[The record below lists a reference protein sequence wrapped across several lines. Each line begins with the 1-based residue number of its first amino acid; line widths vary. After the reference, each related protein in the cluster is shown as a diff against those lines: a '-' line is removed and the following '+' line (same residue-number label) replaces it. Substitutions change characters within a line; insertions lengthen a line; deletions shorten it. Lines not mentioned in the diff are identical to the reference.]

1 MSKFFEKARAVLKL
15 LEGYCLRVVKA
26 FKVIGAVLSFLQSES
41 IEMQE
46 ITEELMLIAMNEL
59 EQVESAIKQAK
70 KEIMAKD
77 VKEEE

>member
-1 MSKFFEKARAVLKL
+1 MNKVFEKARAVLKL
-15 LEGYCLRVVKA
+15 IEGYCLRVAKA
-26 FKVIGAVLSFLQSES
+26 FKVIGAVLNFLQAES

-46 ITEELMLIAMNEL
+46 MTEQLMLIAMNEL
-59 EQVESAIKQAK
+59 EQVENAIKQAK